1 MNKWPLNASIFIS
14 LLTTLKKCFGEFPGG
29 PVVDSVLSLWRAQV
43 WTPVWEQDPI
53 SITAK
58 KKKRKKRK
66 CKPQRLFENC
76 VAYLFNKYL
85 QQASY
90 KTKIWMRPSSCP
102 LRNSLKEERHLKCLR
117 GSNVSFGLQQGQG
130 TGTAN
135 FLLIRKFPSK
145 QISDTANGT
154 EITEGANWQEILK
167 NVSSSNKQSLKN
179 GMLSGFGPLIIYN
192 TYP

>member
-1 MNKWPLNASIFIS
+1 MFWGIPWWSSGWLCTLTVEGPSLN
-14 LLTTLKKCFGEFPGG
+14 PGLG
-29 PVVDSVLSLWRAQV
+29 TRSHKHHS
-43 WTPVWEQDPI
+43 
-53 SITAK
+53 K
-58 KKKRKKRK
+58 KKKKKRK
-66 CKPQRLFENC
+66 CKPQRLFETC
-76 VAYLFNKYL
+76 IAYLFNKYL

-130 TGTAN
+130 TGRAN
-135 FLLIRKFPSK
+135 FLLIRKFLSK

-167 NVSSSNKQSLKN
+167 NVSSSNKPSLKN
-179 GMLSGFGPLIIYN
+179 GMLSGFGPLII
-192 TYP
+192 

>member
-1 MNKWPLNASIFIS
+1 
-14 LLTTLKKCFGEFPGG
+14 
-29 PVVDSVLSLWRAQV
+29 
-43 WTPVWEQDPI
+43 
-53 SITAK
+53 
-58 KKKRKKRK
+58 
-66 CKPQRLFENC
+66 
-76 VAYLFNKYL
+76 
-85 QQASY
+85 
-90 KTKIWMRPSSCP
+90 MRPSSCP

-130 TGTAN
+130 TGRAN
-135 FLLIRKFPSK
+135 FLLIRKFLSK

-192 TYP
+192 TYPELSEHKQMHLPRQKIYFFITYKPLDPWDPHSHGEAVQIHRRRKTNSSRLL